1 MTRLSPL
8 PGRSLRGWSRVAVL
22 ALVLGLAA
30 LVVPDSAVKPTE
42 VSLVRIRHG
51 SGLDAQRE
59 MVWILAVGSDA
70 RPGED
75 MNRTRGDALPAGR
88 HQHPDPRG
96 HGDRDPA

>member
-1 MTRLSPL
+1 MRASCAPSPSW
-8 PGRSLRGWSRVAVL
+8 RVL
-22 ALVLGLAA
+22 AVT
-30 LVVPDSAVKPTE
+30 VVRRADSAVKPTE

-51 SGLDAQRE
+51 SGLDAERE

-75 MNRTRGDALPAGR
+75 MNRSRGDALQLVGINTR
-88 HQHPDPRG
+88 TRG